1 MFLQA
6 AKRTPV
12 NLEEWAV
19 SMMER
24 HNRKSH
30 LAPQLSPSTQALL
43 RSDSVVSPSRESA
56 TSTAST
62 SKTPTS
68 SEIPIAKEESA
79 PISTTISEPPMASR
93 ITDVNGGGIYPEQTA
108 MYDNPV
114 YPPRTSSS
122 TGQSSSRS
130 RVNGGYDS
138 FANYPAESGGFNH
151 TLPIRPAPP
160 SGPLPQPPDS
170 AYGSATTPRSTTTNG
185 SNYSYGESANYR

>member
-1 MFLQA
+1 
-6 AKRTPV
+6 
-12 NLEEWAV
+12 
-19 SMMER
+19 MMER

-43 RSDSVVSPSRESA
+43 RSDSLASPSRESA

-62 SKTPTS
+62 SKTPSS

-79 PISTTISEPPMASR
+79 PISTTTSEPSMASR

-108 MYDNPV
+108 VFDNLV
-114 YPPRTSSS
+114 YPLPTSSS

-130 RVNGGYDS
+130 RVPGGYDS
-138 FANYPAESGGFNH
+138 YASYSGESGVFNH
-151 TLPIRPAPP
+151 MLPIRPAPP
-160 SGPLPQPPDS
+160 SRPLPPPPDS

-185 SNYSYGESANYR
+185 SNYSHGEGTSSR